1 LEKAR
6 GEELTGEIE
15 KWKARYTAL
24 ERAKGEEQD
33 GLRKMMDA
41 QKEALGSREGKD
53 LMARFELEKEELL
66 GRLRERK
73 EQLDER
79 ELEIKK
85 LQNCYEQLQ
94 VRTREDS
101 AKVDSY

>member
-1 LEKAR
+1 
-6 GEELTGEIE
+6 
-15 KWKARYTAL
+15 
-24 ERAKGEEQD
+24 
-33 GLRKMMDA
+33 
-41 QKEALGSREGKD
+41 
-53 LMARFELEKEELL
+53 MARFELEKEELL

-85 LQNCYEQLQ
+85 LQNCYEHLQ

>member
-1 LEKAR
+1 
-6 GEELTGEIE
+6 
-15 KWKARYTAL
+15 
-24 ERAKGEEQD
+24 
-33 GLRKMMDA
+33 
-41 QKEALGSREGKD
+41 
-53 LMARFELEKEELL
+53 MARFELEKEELL